1 MPPLRK
7 AVNRWAAYKTTL
19 HKLKNMDG
27 LIIISGVS
35 IAFIIFQ
42 LIFPYKPPKNS
53 DFSKLEE
60 NKKRFS
66 RLEGMAVLWIFLSIG
81 LISFFVFILGANLRD
96 NFFPSDYDY
105 IMKPSNSFWFLPG
118 FILGFGFLRIPMDFI
133 YKLYL
138 KGDYDLYKQFT
149 NMKHGFDGE
158 KVWRPL
164 ELIFSIVGIAFF
176 ILGLNWF
183 VRIDNNNQIE
193 ISELFDLKTR
203 TYKIEN
209 ITSISHSDIYITKKG
224 NTKNIDHYV
233 IEMNDNYEWSSHVY
247 GFFAIENDKEFIDG
261 KMAELS
267 RKTGLIINEVRQPN
281 ILYK

>member
-1 MPPLRK
+1 
-7 AVNRWAAYKTTL
+7 
-19 HKLKNMDG
+19 MDG
-27 LIIISGVS
+27 LIIISGVT
-35 IAFIIFQ
+35 IAFVIFQ
-42 LIFPYKPPKNS
+42 LIFPYKPPQDS
-53 DFSKLEE
+53 DFSKFEE
-60 NKKRFS
+60 NKKKFS

-81 LISFFVFILGANLRD
+81 LISFLVFILGANLRD
-96 NFFPSDYDY
+96 SFFPSDYDY

-158 KVWRPL
+158 KVWRPM
-164 ELIFSIVGIAFF
+164 ELIISIAGIAVF

-183 VRIDNNNQIE
+183 VRIDDNNQME

-209 ITSISHSDIYITKKG
+209 IIGISHSDIFTTKDG
-224 NTKNIDHYV
+224 NVKSIDHYV
-233 IEMNDNYEWSSHVY
+233 VEMDDDYEWSSHVY
-247 GFFAIENDKEFIDG
+247 GFFAVQKDRNYIDN
-261 KMAELS
+261 KMIELS
-267 RKTGLIINEVRQPN
+267 SKTGLIIKESTTAQSSFRR
-281 ILYK
+281 